1 MNLKIALLQLL
12 PGGSLDEQLA
22 TAIDSDF
29 VVTFSLFAKE
39 LQMAIGITFLE
50 KVIRTMISLYR
61 KSSVTLFGLKFFQQ
75 SGMYTRSGKNT

>member
-29 VVTFSLFAKE
+29 VVTFSLLAKE

-61 KSSVTLFGLKFFQQ
+61 K
-75 SGMYTRSGKNT
+75 